1 MRDVGLDD
9 FAAEIAH
16 VAFVVGVRESDG
28 YLAGHVPS
36 ARSVPL
42 SELGAVVSDLPGGR
56 PLAGGTAVPAA

>member
-16 VAFVVGVRESDG
+16 VAFVVGVRESDECM
-28 YLAGHVPS
+28 AGHVPG

-56 PLAGGTAVPAA
+56 PLVSGTAVLTA